1 MSRGVGEITMKTNKL
16 LILGLITCGLV
27 ISSCGASKPTEDSK
41 SEAPVS
47 ESALPS
53 EAQVPSSS
61 EEITPSSETP
71 VPSSETPISSS
82 EASSSSEGIP
92 DSAYLTVSQAYDL
105 ALEVGDAGTSEKQY
119 VRGIVKNITNANYGE
134 MYITDGSK
142 ELYIY
147 GVYSANGARK
157 YPELEEKPYKGDE
170 VFLYGI
176 VKTYNGSPEMGA
188 SWLQKFISHQG
199 EENLDDYTSM
209 NILAARNAAKE
220 SKVLVQGVV
229 ANITYANGR
238 VPSGVYLVD
247 DTSSIYVYGPDV
259 AGRVEVGEEIQVA
272 GTRDDY
278 ILSTEISYAQQWG
291 YQGSIQLADALFV
304 KSIGKN
310 KEVLKSWIEESTMK
324 ELMETPFTNNITT
337 KIFKVNAIV
346 NKDPR
351 EGFTNYYIND
361 LDNKTGSYVYTLC
374 NGGDFTH
381 LDKFDGK
388 ICTVYLALHNAKAT
402 ASGAY
407 YRLMPIDVKL
417 NDSFSMSNDD
427 IAKFAVNYYVSKQFK
442 NEYNADPELELLT
455 AVSNTYIP
463 FENVAITYS
472 STSEG
477 VTFDN
482 VDGKL
487 IMHLGEA
494 NGGVTVKVTAN
505 YNGSIF
511 TKDITF
517 NVIIIEIPDTIPVS
531 DAISE
536 PDDTEVIVKGVVMS
550 SLINQTGFYLN
561 DGTGVIAIRTDSET
575 IKNINMGNEV
585 VIKGKKVHF
594 KSAANN
600 LGQNCIDGA
609 TLVAN
614 LMGNHEYSKD
624 PFITDKTFD
633 QIFEYKNTVA
643 TDDYTCTVFVTQ
655 CYLRKNAGGYST
667 NYYLSNQ
674 DHTKEICLY
683 AGSGS
688 QYSAYEAFGTGS
700 ILLTVEFALCNWNTK
715 SEYRA
720 CIISAS
726 DGETTILNNYN
737 FR

>member
-1 MSRGVGEITMKTNKL
+1 MKTNKL

-27 ISSCGASKPTEDSK
+27 LSSCGANKPSEDTK
-41 SEAPVS
+41 SESPIS
-47 ESALPS
+47 ESSLPS
-53 EAQVPSSS
+53 EESLSSSEPESSDDPSSSS
-61 EEITPSSETP
+61 EEPEIT
-71 VPSSETPISSS
+71 
-82 EASSSSEGIP
+82 
-92 DSAYLTVSQAYDL
+92 YLTVSEAYAL
-105 ALEVGDAGTSEKQY
+105 ALEVGDAGTAEKQY
-119 VRGIVKNITNANYGE
+119 VTGIVKNITNANYGE
-134 MYITDGSK
+134 MYITDGEK
-142 ELYIY
+142 DLYIY

-199 EENLDDYTSM
+199 EESLDDYTLM
-209 NILAARNAAKE
+209 NILAARNATKE

-238 VPSGVYLVD
+238 VPSGVYLTD
-247 DTSSIYVYGPDV
+247 DTSSIYVYSPDV

-278 ILSTEISYAQQWG
+278 ILATEVSYAEQWG

-310 KEVLKSWIEESTMK
+310 KEILKSWIEESTMK

-337 KIFKVNAIV
+337 KIYKVNAIV

-361 LDNKTGSYVYTLC
+361 LDNETGSYVYTLC

-407 YRLMPIDVKL
+407 YRLMPIDVKV
-417 NDSFSMSNDD
+417 NDSFSMSDEE
-427 IAKFAVNYYVSKQFK
+427 IAKFALNYYIVKQFK
-442 NEYNADPELELLT
+442 KQYNADPALELIT
-455 AVSNTYIP
+455 SVSNTYIP

-472 STSEG
+472 ALSGSD
-477 VTFDN
+477 VATFAN
-482 VDGKL
+482 EDGKL
-487 IMHLGEA
+487 VMHTTDQD
-494 NGGVTVKVTAN
+494 GVAKIQLTAT
-505 YNGSIF
+505 YNGKTVTQTI
-511 TKDITF
+511 D
-517 NVIIIEIPDTIPVS
+517 VIVSSVEIPDTISVKE
-531 DAISE
+531 AIKAA
-536 PDDTEVIVKGVVMS
+536 DDEVVTVQGVVMS

-561 DGTGVIAIRTDSET
+561 DGTGVIAVRTDSTT
-575 IKNINMGNEV
+575 IKEIAMGNEV
-585 VIKGKKVHF
+585 VMQGKKVHF

-600 LGQNCIDGA
+600 LGQNCIDAA
-609 TLVAN
+609 TLIAN
-614 LMGNHEYSKD
+614 LMGNHEYSKA

-633 QIFEYKNTVA
+633 QIFELKETVS
-643 TDDYTCTVFVTQ
+643 TDDYTCTVFVAQ
-655 CYLRKNAGGYST
+655 CTLRKNAGGYST
-667 NYYLSNQ
+667 NYYLSNP
-674 DHTKEICLY
+674 DHTKEYYLY

-688 QYSAYEAFGTGS
+688 QYSAFESFADATK
-700 ILLTVEFALCNWNTK
+700 LLTVEFALCNWNTK

-726 DGETTILNNYN
+726 DGETTIINNYN

>member
-1 MSRGVGEITMKTNKL
+1 MSSGVGEITMKTNKL

-27 ISSCGASKPTEDSK
+27 LSSCGANKPSEDTK
-41 SEAPVS
+41 SESPIS
-47 ESALPS
+47 ESSLPS
-53 EAQVPSSS
+53 EESLSSSEPESSNDPSSSS
-61 EEITPSSETP
+61 EEPEIT
-71 VPSSETPISSS
+71 
-82 EASSSSEGIP
+82 
-92 DSAYLTVSQAYDL
+92 YLTVSEAYAL
-105 ALEVGDAGTSEKQY
+105 ALEVGDAGTAEKQY
-119 VRGIVKNITNANYGE
+119 VTGIVKNITNANYGE
-134 MYITDGSK
+134 MYITDGEK
-142 ELYIY
+142 DLYIY

-188 SWLQKFISHQG
+188 SWLQRFISHQG
-199 EENLDDYTSM
+199 EESLDDYTSM

-238 VPSGVYLVD
+238 VPSGVYLTD
-247 DTSSIYVYGPDV
+247 DTSSIYVYSPDV

-278 ILSTEISYAQQWG
+278 ILSTETSYAQQWG

-310 KEVLKSWIEESTMK
+310 KEILKSWIKESTMK

-337 KIFKVNAIV
+337 KIYKVNAIV

-361 LDNKTGSYVYTLC
+361 LDNETGSYVYTLC

-407 YRLMPIDVKL
+407 YRLMPIDVKV
-417 NDSFSMSNDD
+417 NDSFSMSDEE
-427 IAKFAVNYYVSKQFK
+427 IAKFALDYYIVKQFK
-442 NEYNADPELELLT
+442 KQYNADPALELIT
-455 AVSNTYIP
+455 SVSNTYIP

-472 STSEG
+472 ALSGSD
-477 VTFDN
+477 VATFAN
-482 VDGKL
+482 EDGKL
-487 IMHLGEA
+487 VMHTTDQD
-494 NGGVTVKVTAN
+494 GVAKIQLTAT
-505 YNGSIF
+505 YNGKTVTQTI
-511 TKDITF
+511 D
-517 NVIIIEIPDTIPVS
+517 VIVSSVEIPDTISVKE
-531 DAISE
+531 AIKAA
-536 PDDTEVIVKGVVMS
+536 DDEVVTVQGVVMS

-561 DGTGVIAIRTDSET
+561 DGTGVIAVRTDSTT
-575 IKNINMGNEV
+575 IKEIAMGNEV
-585 VIKGKKVHF
+585 VMQGKKVHF

-600 LGQNCIDGA
+600 LGQNCIDAA
-609 TLVAN
+609 TLIAN
-614 LMGNHEYSKD
+614 LMGNHEYSKT

-633 QIFEYKNTVA
+633 QIFELKETVS
-643 TDDYTCTVFVTQ
+643 TDDYTCTVFVAQ
-655 CYLRKNAGGYST
+655 CTLRKNAGGYST
-667 NYYLSNQ
+667 NYYLSNP
-674 DHTKEICLY
+674 DHTKEYYLY

-688 QYSAYEAFGTGS
+688 QYSAFESFADATK
-700 ILLTVEFALCNWNTK
+700 LLTVEFALCNWNTK

-726 DGETTILNNYN
+726 DGETTIINNYN

>member
-1 MSRGVGEITMKTNKL
+1 MKTNKL

-27 ISSCGASKPTEDSK
+27 LSSCSANKPSEDTKSKNPT
-41 SEAPVS
+41 S
-47 ESALPS
+47 ESSLPS
-53 EAQVPSSS
+53 EESISSVEPESSEDPSSSS
-61 EEITPSSETP
+61 EEPEVT
-71 VPSSETPISSS
+71 
-82 EASSSSEGIP
+82 
-92 DSAYLTVSQAYDL
+92 YLTVSEAYEL
-105 ALEVGDAGTSEKQY
+105 ALQVGDAGTAEKQY
-119 VRGIVKNITNANYGE
+119 VTGIVKNITNANYGE
-134 MYITDGSK
+134 MYITDGEK
-142 ELYIY
+142 DLYIY

-199 EENLDDYTSM
+199 EESLDDYTSM

-229 ANITYANGR
+229 ANITYANGK

-291 YQGSIQLADALFV
+291 YQGSIQLADSLFV

-310 KEVLKSWIEESTMK
+310 KEILKSWIEESTMK
-324 ELMETPFTNNITT
+324 ELTETPFTNNITT

-346 NKDPR
+346 NKVPGS
-351 EGFTNYYIND
+351 GFVNYYIND
-361 LDNKTGSYVYTLC
+361 LDNETGSYVYTLC

-417 NDSFSMSNDD
+417 NSSFSMSDEE
-427 IAKFAVNYYVSKQFK
+427 IAKFALDYYIVKQFK
-442 NEYNADPELELLT
+442 KQYNADPALELIT
-455 AVSNTYIP
+455 SVSNSYIP
-463 FENVAITYS
+463 FENVEISYGTL
-472 STSEG
+472 TSNG
-477 VTFDN
+477 VVSFADE
-482 VDGKL
+482 DGKKV
-487 IMHLGEA
+487 MHTSGVEGKARVLLSATYNGKTVIKEIEVIFSSVEIPNTISVKEA
-494 NGGVTVKVTAN
+494 IKAADDEVVTVQ
-505 YNGSIF
+505 
-511 TKDITF
+511 
-517 NVIIIEIPDTIPVS
+517 
-531 DAISE
+531 
-536 PDDTEVIVKGVVMS
+536 GVVMS

-561 DGTGVIAIRTDSET
+561 DGTGVIAIRTDSTT
-575 IKNINMGNEV
+575 IKEIAMGNEV
-585 VIKGKKVHF
+585 VMQGKKVHF

-600 LGQNCIDGA
+600 LGQNCIDAA
-609 TLVAN
+609 TLIAN
-614 LMGNHEYSKD
+614 LMGNNDYSKA
-624 PFITDKTFD
+624 PFVTDKTFD
-633 QIFEYKNTVA
+633 QIFELKETVA
-643 TDDYTCTVFVTQ
+643 TDDYTCTVFVAQ
-655 CYLRKNAGGYST
+655 CTLRKNVGGYST
-667 NYYLSNQ
+667 NYYLSNP
-674 DHTKEICLY
+674 DHTKEIYLY

-688 QYSAYEAFGTGS
+688 QYGAFETFADATK
-700 ILLTVEFALCNWNTK
+700 LLTVEFALCNWNTK
-715 SEYRA
+715 AEYRA

-726 DGETTILNNYN
+726 DGETTIINNYN

>member
-1 MSRGVGEITMKTNKL
+1 MKTNKL

-27 ISSCGASKPTEDSK
+27 LSSCGANKPSEDSK
-41 SEAPVS
+41 SEGPAS
-47 ESALPS
+47 ESSLPS
-53 EAQVPSSS
+53 EESISSVEPESSEVPSSS
-61 EEITPSSETP
+61 SEEPEIT
-71 VPSSETPISSS
+71 
-82 EASSSSEGIP
+82 
-92 DSAYLTVSQAYDL
+92 YLTVSEAYEL
-105 ALEVGDAGTSEKQY
+105 ALQVGDAGTAEKQY
-119 VRGIVKNITNANYGE
+119 VTGIVKNITNANYGE
-134 MYITDGSK
+134 MYITDGEK
-142 ELYIY
+142 DLYIY

-199 EENLDDYTSM
+199 EESLDDYTSM

-310 KEVLKSWIEESTMK
+310 KEILKSWIEESTMK

-346 NKDPR
+346 NKVPGS
-351 EGFTNYYIND
+351 GFVNYYIND
-361 LDNKTGSYVYTLC
+361 LDNETGSYVYTLC
-374 NGGDFTH
+374 NGGDFAH
-381 LDKFDGK
+381 LDVFDGK

-417 NDSFSMSNDD
+417 NSSFSMSDEE
-427 IAKFAVNYYVSKQFK
+427 IAKFALDYYIVKQFK
-442 NEYNADPELELLT
+442 KQYNADPALELIT
-455 AVSNTYIP
+455 SVSNSFIP
-463 FENVAITYS
+463 FENVEITYGTL
-472 STSEG
+472 TSNG
-477 VTFDN
+477 VVSFADE
-482 VDGKL
+482 DGKKV
-487 IMHLGEA
+487 MHTS
-494 NGGVTVKVTAN
+494 GVEGKARVLLSAT
-505 YNGSIF
+505 YNGKTVIKEIEVIF
-511 TKDITF
+511 SS
-517 NVIIIEIPDTIPVS
+517 VEIPNTISVKE
-531 DAISE
+531 AIKAA
-536 PDDTEVIVKGVVMS
+536 DDEVVTVKGVVMS

-561 DGTGVIAIRTDSET
+561 DGTGVIAVRTDSTT
-575 IKNINMGNEV
+575 IKEITIGNEV
-585 VIKGKKVHF
+585 VMQGKKTHF
-594 KSAANN
+594 KAATNN
-600 LGQNCIDGA
+600 LGQNCIDAA
-609 TLVAN
+609 TLIAN
-614 LMGNHEYSKD
+614 LMGNHEYSKA
-624 PFITDKTFD
+624 PFVTDKTFD

-643 TDDYTCTVFVTQ
+643 TDDYTCTVFVAQ
-655 CYLRKNAGGYST
+655 CTLRKNAGGYST
-667 NYYLSNQ
+667 NYYLSNA
-674 DHTKEICLY
+674 DHTKEFSLY

-688 QYSAYEAFGTGS
+688 QYSAFETFADATKV
-700 ILLTVEFALCNWNTK
+700 LTVEFALCNWNTK
-715 SEYRA
+715 TEYRA

>member
-1 MSRGVGEITMKTNKL
+1 MKTNKL

-27 ISSCGASKPTEDSK
+27 LSSCGANKPSEDTK
-41 SEAPVS
+41 SEGSIS
-47 ESALPS
+47 ESSLPS
-53 EAQVPSSS
+53 EESLSSS
-61 EEITPSSETP
+61 EPESSDDPSGSSQEPEIN
-71 VPSSETPISSS
+71 
-82 EASSSSEGIP
+82 
-92 DSAYLTVSQAYDL
+92 YLTVSEAYEL
-105 ALEVGDAGTSEKQY
+105 ALQVGDAGTAEKQY
-119 VRGIVKNITNANYGE
+119 VTGIVKNITNANYGE
-134 MYITDGSK
+134 MYITDGEK

-147 GVYSANGARK
+147 GVYSANGAKK

-199 EENLDDYTSM
+199 EESLDDYTSM

-291 YQGSIQLADALFV
+291 YQGCIQLADALFV

-361 LDNKTGSYVYTLC
+361 LDNETGSYVYTLC
-374 NGGDFTH
+374 NGGDFAH
-381 LDKFDGK
+381 LDIFDGK

-417 NDSFSMSNDD
+417 NSSFSMSDEE
-427 IAKFAVNYYVSKQFK
+427 IAKFALNYYIVKQFK
-442 NEYNADPELELLT
+442 KQYNADPALELIT
-455 AVSNTYIP
+455 SVSNSYIP
-463 FENVAITYS
+463 FENVAISYS
-472 STSEG
+472 ALSGSD
-477 VTFDN
+477 VATFAN
-482 VDGKL
+482 EDGKL
-487 IMHLGEA
+487 VMHTTDQD
-494 NGGVTVKVTAN
+494 GVAKIQLTAT
-505 YNGSIF
+505 YNGKTATQTI
-511 TKDITF
+511 D
-517 NVIIIEIPDTIPVS
+517 VIVSSVEIPDTISVKE
-531 DAISE
+531 AIKAA
-536 PDDTEVIVKGVVMS
+536 DDEVVTVKGIVMS

-561 DGTGVIAIRTDSET
+561 DGTGVIAVRTDSTT
-575 IKNINMGNEV
+575 IKEIAMGNEV
-585 VIKGKKVHF
+585 IMQGKKVHF
-594 KSAANN
+594 KSTATN
-600 LGQNCIDGA
+600 LGQNCIDAA
-609 TLVAN
+609 TLIAN
-614 LMGNHEYSKD
+614 LMGNHEYSKA
-624 PFITDKTFD
+624 PFVTDKTFE
-633 QIFEYKNTVA
+633 QIFELKETVS
-643 TDDYTCTVFVTQ
+643 TDDYTCTVFVAQ
-655 CYLRKNAGGYST
+655 CTLRKNAGGYST
-667 NYYLSNQ
+667 NYYLSNP
-674 DHTKEICLY
+674 DHTKEIYLY

-688 QYSAYEAFGTGS
+688 QYGAFEPFADATK
-700 ILLTVEFALCNWNTK
+700 LLTVEFALCNWNTK

-726 DGETTILNNYN
+726 DGETTIVNNYN

>member
-1 MSRGVGEITMKTNKL
+1 MSSGVGEITMKTNKL

-27 ISSCGASKPTEDSK
+27 LSSCGANKPSEDTK
-41 SEAPVS
+41 SEGSIS
-47 ESALPS
+47 ESSLPS
-53 EAQVPSSS
+53 EESLSSS
-61 EEITPSSETP
+61 EPESSDDPSGSSQEPEIT
-71 VPSSETPISSS
+71 
-82 EASSSSEGIP
+82 
-92 DSAYLTVSQAYDL
+92 YLTVSEAYEL
-105 ALEVGDAGTSEKQY
+105 ALQVGDAGTAEKQY
-119 VRGIVKNITNANYGE
+119 VTGIVKNITNANYGE
-134 MYITDGSK
+134 MYITDGEK

-147 GVYSANGARK
+147 GVYSANGAKK

-176 VKTYNGSPEMGA
+176 VKTYNGNPEMGA
-188 SWLQKFISHQG
+188 SWLQKSISHQG
-199 EENLDDYTSM
+199 EESLDDYTSM

-291 YQGSIQLADALFV
+291 YQGCIQLADALFV

-361 LDNKTGSYVYTLC
+361 LDNETGSYVYTLC
-374 NGGDFTH
+374 NGGDFAH
-381 LDKFDGK
+381 LDIFDGK

-417 NDSFSMSNDD
+417 NSSFSMSDEE
-427 IAKFAVNYYVSKQFK
+427 IAKFALNYYIVKQFK
-442 NEYNADPELELLT
+442 KQYNADPALELIT
-455 AVSNTYIP
+455 SVSNSYIP
-463 FENVAITYS
+463 FENVAISYS
-472 STSEG
+472 ALSGSD
-477 VTFDN
+477 VATFAN
-482 VDGKL
+482 EDGKL
-487 IMHLGEA
+487 VMHTTDQD
-494 NGGVTVKVTAN
+494 GVAKIQLTAT
-505 YNGSIF
+505 YNGKTATQTI
-511 TKDITF
+511 D
-517 NVIIIEIPDTIPVS
+517 VIVSSVEIPDTISVKE
-531 DAISE
+531 AIKAA
-536 PDDTEVIVKGVVMS
+536 DDEVVTVKGIVMS

-561 DGTGVIAIRTDSET
+561 DGTGVIAVRTDSTT
-575 IKNINMGNEV
+575 IKEIAMGNEV
-585 VIKGKKVHF
+585 IMQGKKVHF
-594 KSAANN
+594 KSTATN
-600 LGQNCIDGA
+600 LGQNCIDAA
-609 TLVAN
+609 TLIAN
-614 LMGNHEYSKD
+614 LMGNHEYSKA
-624 PFITDKTFD
+624 PFVTDKTFE
-633 QIFEYKNTVA
+633 QIFELKETVS
-643 TDDYTCTVFVTQ
+643 TDDYTCTVFVAQ
-655 CYLRKNAGGYST
+655 CTLRKNAGGYST
-667 NYYLSNQ
+667 NYYLSNP
-674 DHTKEICLY
+674 DHTKEIYLY

-688 QYSAYEAFGTGS
+688 QYGAFEPFADATK
-700 ILLTVEFALCNWNTK
+700 LLTVEFALCNWNTK

-726 DGETTILNNYN
+726 DGETTIVNNYN

>member
-1 MSRGVGEITMKTNKL
+1 MSSGVGEITMKTNKL

-27 ISSCGASKPTEDSK
+27 LSSCGANKPSEDSK
-41 SEAPVS
+41 SESPIS
-47 ESALPS
+47 ESSLPS
-53 EAQVPSSS
+53 EESLSSSEPESSNDPSSSS
-61 EEITPSSETP
+61 EEPEIT
-71 VPSSETPISSS
+71 
-82 EASSSSEGIP
+82 
-92 DSAYLTVSQAYDL
+92 YLTVSEAYAL
-105 ALEVGDAGTSEKQY
+105 ALEVGDAGTAEKQY
-119 VRGIVKNITNANYGE
+119 VTGIVKNITNANYGE
-134 MYITDGSK
+134 MYITDGEK
-142 ELYIY
+142 DLYIY

-199 EENLDDYTSM
+199 EESLDDYTSM

-238 VPSGVYLVD
+238 VPSGVYLTD

-278 ILSTEISYAQQWG
+278 ILSTETSYAQQWG

-310 KEVLKSWIEESTMK
+310 KEILKSWIEESTMK

-337 KIFKVNAIV
+337 KIYKVNAIV

-361 LDNKTGSYVYTLC
+361 LDNETGSYVYTLC

-407 YRLMPIDVKL
+407 YRLMPIDVKV
-417 NDSFSMSNDD
+417 NDSFSMSDEE
-427 IAKFAVNYYVSKQFK
+427 IAKFALDYYIVKQFK
-442 NEYNADPELELLT
+442 KQYNADPALELIT
-455 AVSNTYIP
+455 SVSNTYIP

-472 STSEG
+472 ALSGSD
-477 VTFDN
+477 VATFAN
-482 VDGKL
+482 EDGKL
-487 IMHLGEA
+487 VMHTTDQD
-494 NGGVTVKVTAN
+494 GVAKIQLTAT
-505 YNGSIF
+505 YNGKTVTQTI
-511 TKDITF
+511 D
-517 NVIIIEIPDTIPVS
+517 VIVSSVEIPDTISVKE
-531 DAISE
+531 AIKAA
-536 PDDTEVIVKGVVMS
+536 DDEVVTVQGVVMS

-561 DGTGVIAIRTDSET
+561 DGTGVIAVRTDSTT
-575 IKNINMGNEV
+575 IKEIAMGNEV
-585 VIKGKKVHF
+585 VMQGKKVHF

-600 LGQNCIDGA
+600 LGQNCIDAA
-609 TLVAN
+609 TLIAN
-614 LMGNHEYSKD
+614 LMGNHEYSKT

-633 QIFEYKNTVA
+633 QIFELKETVS
-643 TDDYTCTVFVTQ
+643 TDDYTCTVFVAQ
-655 CYLRKNAGGYST
+655 CTLRKNAGGYST
-667 NYYLSNQ
+667 NYYLSNP
-674 DHTKEICLY
+674 DHTKEYYLY

-688 QYSAYEAFGTGS
+688 QYSAFESFADATK
-700 ILLTVEFALCNWNTK
+700 LLTVEFALCNWNTK

-726 DGETTILNNYN
+726 DGETTIINNYN

>member
-1 MSRGVGEITMKTNKL
+1 MSSGVGEITMKTNKL

-27 ISSCGASKPTEDSK
+27 LSSCGANKPSEDTK
-41 SEAPVS
+41 SEGSIS
-47 ESALPS
+47 ESSLPS
-53 EAQVPSSS
+53 EESLSSS
-61 EEITPSSETP
+61 EPESSDDPSGSSQEPEIN
-71 VPSSETPISSS
+71 
-82 EASSSSEGIP
+82 
-92 DSAYLTVSQAYDL
+92 YLTVSEAYEL
-105 ALEVGDAGTSEKQY
+105 ALQVGDAGTAEKQY
-119 VRGIVKNITNANYGE
+119 VTGIVKNITNANYGE
-134 MYITDGSK
+134 MYITDGEK

-147 GVYSANGARK
+147 GVYSANGAKK

-176 VKTYNGSPEMGA
+176 VKTYNGNPEMGA
-188 SWLQKFISHQG
+188 SWLQKSISHQG
-199 EENLDDYTSM
+199 EESLDDYTSM

-229 ANITYANGR
+229 VNITYANGR

-291 YQGSIQLADALFV
+291 YQGCIQLADALFV

-361 LDNKTGSYVYTLC
+361 LDNETGSYVYTLC
-374 NGGDFTH
+374 NGGDFAH
-381 LDKFDGK
+381 LDIFDGK

-417 NDSFSMSNDD
+417 NSSFSMSDEE
-427 IAKFAVNYYVSKQFK
+427 IAKFALNYYIVKQFK
-442 NEYNADPELELLT
+442 KQYNADPALELIT
-455 AVSNTYIP
+455 SVSNSYIP
-463 FENVAITYS
+463 FENVAISYS
-472 STSEG
+472 ALSGSD
-477 VTFDN
+477 VATFAN
-482 VDGKL
+482 EDGKL
-487 IMHLGEA
+487 VMHT
-494 NGGVTVKVTAN
+494 NDQDGVAKIQLTAT
-505 YNGSIF
+505 YNGKTATQTI
-511 TKDITF
+511 D
-517 NVIIIEIPDTIPVS
+517 VIVSSVEIPDTISVKE
-531 DAISE
+531 AIKAA
-536 PDDTEVIVKGVVMS
+536 DDEVVTVKGIVMS

-561 DGTGVIAIRTDSET
+561 DGTGVIAVRTDSTT
-575 IKNINMGNEV
+575 IKEIAMGNEV
-585 VIKGKKVHF
+585 IMQGKKVHF
-594 KSAANN
+594 KSTATN
-600 LGQNCIDGA
+600 LGQNCIDAA
-609 TLVAN
+609 TLIAN
-614 LMGNHEYSKD
+614 LMGNHEYSKA
-624 PFITDKTFD
+624 PFVTDKTFE
-633 QIFEYKNTVA
+633 QIFELKETVS
-643 TDDYTCTVFVTQ
+643 TDDYTCTVFVAQ
-655 CYLRKNAGGYST
+655 CTLRKNAGGYST
-667 NYYLSNQ
+667 NYYLSNP
-674 DHTKEICLY
+674 DHTKEIYLY

-688 QYSAYEAFGTGS
+688 QYGAFEPFADATK
-700 ILLTVEFALCNWNTK
+700 LLTVEFALCNWNTK

-726 DGETTILNNYN
+726 DGETTIVNNYN

>member
-1 MSRGVGEITMKTNKL
+1 MSSGVGEITMKTNKL

-27 ISSCGASKPTEDSK
+27 LSSCGANKPSEDTK
-41 SEAPVS
+41 SESPIS
-47 ESALPS
+47 ESSLPS
-53 EAQVPSSS
+53 EESLSSSEPESSNDPSSSS
-61 EEITPSSETP
+61 EEPEIT
-71 VPSSETPISSS
+71 
-82 EASSSSEGIP
+82 
-92 DSAYLTVSQAYDL
+92 YLTVSEAYAL
-105 ALEVGDAGTSEKQY
+105 ALEVGDAGTAEKQY
-119 VRGIVKNITNANYGE
+119 VTGIVKNITNANYGE
-134 MYITDGSK
+134 MYITDGEK
-142 ELYIY
+142 DLYIY

-188 SWLQKFISHQG
+188 SWLQRFISHQG
-199 EENLDDYTSM
+199 EESLDDYTSM

-238 VPSGVYLVD
+238 VPSGVYLTD

-278 ILSTEISYAQQWG
+278 ILSTETSYAQQWG

-310 KEVLKSWIEESTMK
+310 KEILKSWIKESTMK

-337 KIFKVNAIV
+337 KIYKVNAIV

-361 LDNKTGSYVYTLC
+361 LDNETGSYVYTLC

-407 YRLMPIDVKL
+407 YRLMPIDVKV
-417 NDSFSMSNDD
+417 NDSFSMSDEE
-427 IAKFAVNYYVSKQFK
+427 IAKFALDYYIVKQFK
-442 NEYNADPELELLT
+442 KQYNADPALELIT
-455 AVSNTYIP
+455 SVSNTYIP

-472 STSEG
+472 ALSGSD
-477 VTFDN
+477 VATFAN
-482 VDGKL
+482 EDGKL
-487 IMHLGEA
+487 VMHTTDQD
-494 NGGVTVKVTAN
+494 GVAKIQLTAT
-505 YNGSIF
+505 YNGKTVTQTI
-511 TKDITF
+511 D
-517 NVIIIEIPDTIPVS
+517 VIVSSVEIPDTISVKE
-531 DAISE
+531 AIKAA
-536 PDDTEVIVKGVVMS
+536 DDEVVTVQGVVMS

-561 DGTGVIAIRTDSET
+561 DGTGVIAVRTDSTT
-575 IKNINMGNEV
+575 IKEIAMGNEV
-585 VIKGKKVHF
+585 VMQGKKVHF

-600 LGQNCIDGA
+600 LGQNCIDAA
-609 TLVAN
+609 TLIAN
-614 LMGNHEYSKD
+614 LMGNHEYSKA

-633 QIFEYKNTVA
+633 QIFELKETVS
-643 TDDYTCTVFVTQ
+643 TDDYTCTVFVAQ
-655 CYLRKNAGGYST
+655 CTLRKNAGGYST
-667 NYYLSNQ
+667 NYYLSNP
-674 DHTKEICLY
+674 DHTKEYYLY

-688 QYSAYEAFGTGS
+688 QYSAFESFADATK
-700 ILLTVEFALCNWNTK
+700 LLTVEFALCNWNTK

-726 DGETTILNNYN
+726 DGETTIINNYN

>member
-1 MSRGVGEITMKTNKL
+1 MKTSKL

-27 ISSCGASKPTEDSK
+27 LSSCGANKPSEDSK
-41 SEAPVS
+41 SEGPIS
-47 ESALPS
+47 ESSLPS
-53 EAQVPSSS
+53 EESLSSSEPESSDDPSSS
-61 EEITPSSETP
+61 FEEPEIT
-71 VPSSETPISSS
+71 
-82 EASSSSEGIP
+82 
-92 DSAYLTVSQAYDL
+92 YLTVSEAYEL
-105 ALEVGDAGTSEKQY
+105 ALQVGDSGTAEKQY
-119 VRGIVKNITNANYGE
+119 VTGIVKNITNANYGE
-134 MYITDGSK
+134 MYITDGEK
-142 ELYIY
+142 DLYIY

-176 VKTYNGSPEMGA
+176 VKTYNGNPEMGA

-199 EENLDDYTSM
+199 EESLDDYTSM
-209 NILAARNAAKE
+209 NILAARNVAKE

-291 YQGSIQLADALFV
+291 YQGSIQLADSLFV

-361 LDNKTGSYVYTLC
+361 LDNETGSYVYTLC
-374 NGGDFTH
+374 NGGDFAH
-381 LDKFDGK
+381 LDVYDGK

-407 YRLMPIDVKL
+407 YRLMPIDVKV
-417 NDSFSMSNDD
+417 NDSFSMSDEE
-427 IAKFAVNYYVSKQFK
+427 IAKFALNYYIVKQFK
-442 NEYNADPELELLT
+442 KQYNADPALELIT
-455 AVSNTYIP
+455 SVSNSYIP
-463 FENVAITYS
+463 FENVAISYNALS
-472 STSEG
+472 GSD
-477 VTFDN
+477 VATFAN
-482 VDGKL
+482 EDGKL
-487 IMHLGEA
+487 VMHTTDQD
-494 NGGVTVKVTAN
+494 GVAKIQLTAT
-505 YNGSIF
+505 YNGKTATQTI
-511 TKDITF
+511 D
-517 NVIIIEIPDTIPVS
+517 VIVSSVEIPDTISVKE
-531 DAISE
+531 AIKAA
-536 PDDTEVIVKGVVMS
+536 DDEVVTVKGVVMS

-561 DGTGVIAIRTDSET
+561 DGTGVIAVRTDSTT
-575 IKNINMGNEV
+575 IKDIAMGNEV
-585 VIKGKKVHF
+585 VMQGKKVHF
-594 KSAANN
+594 KSSTTN
-600 LGQNCIDGA
+600 LGQNCIDA
-609 TLVAN
+609 AALIAN
-614 LMGNHEYSKD
+614 LMGNHEYSKA
-624 PFITDKTFD
+624 PFVTDKTFD
-633 QIFEYKNTVA
+633 QIFELKETVS
-643 TDDYTCTVFVTQ
+643 TDDYTCTVFVAQ
-655 CYLRKNAGGYST
+655 CTLRKNAGGYST
-667 NYYLSNQ
+667 NYYLSNP
-674 DHTKEICLY
+674 DHTKEIYLY

-688 QYSAYEAFGTGS
+688 QYSAFESFADATT
-700 ILLTVEFALCNWNTK
+700 LLTVEFALCNWNTK

-720 CIISAS
+720 CIISAT
-726 DGETTILNNYN
+726 DGETTIINNYN

>member
-1 MSRGVGEITMKTNKL
+1 MKTNKL

-27 ISSCGASKPTEDSK
+27 LSSCGANKPSEDTK
-41 SEAPVS
+41 SESPIS
-47 ESALPS
+47 ESSLPS
-53 EAQVPSSS
+53 EESLSSSEPESSDDPSSSS
-61 EEITPSSETP
+61 EEPEIT
-71 VPSSETPISSS
+71 
-82 EASSSSEGIP
+82 
-92 DSAYLTVSQAYDL
+92 YLTVSEAYAL
-105 ALEVGDAGTSEKQY
+105 ALEVGDAGTAEKQY
-119 VRGIVKNITNANYGE
+119 VTGIVKNITNANYGE
-134 MYITDGSK
+134 MYITDGEK
-142 ELYIY
+142 DLYIY

-176 VKTYNGSPEMGA
+176 IKTYNGSPEMGA

-199 EENLDDYTSM
+199 EESLDDYTLM
-209 NILAARNAAKE
+209 NILAARNATKE

-238 VPSGVYLVD
+238 VPSGVYLTD
-247 DTSSIYVYGPDV
+247 DTSSIYVYSPDV

-278 ILSTEISYAQQWG
+278 ILATEVSYAEQWG

-310 KEVLKSWIEESTMK
+310 KEILKSWIEESTMK

-337 KIFKVNAIV
+337 KIYKVNAIV

-361 LDNKTGSYVYTLC
+361 LDNETGSYVYTLC

-407 YRLMPIDVKL
+407 YRLMPIDVKV
-417 NDSFSMSNDD
+417 NDSFSMSDEE
-427 IAKFAVNYYVSKQFK
+427 IAKFALNYYIVKQFK
-442 NEYNADPELELLT
+442 KQYNADPALELIT
-455 AVSNTYIP
+455 SVSNTYIP

-472 STSEG
+472 ALSGSD
-477 VTFDN
+477 VATFAN
-482 VDGKL
+482 EDGKL
-487 IMHLGEA
+487 VMHTTDQD
-494 NGGVTVKVTAN
+494 GVAKIQLTAT
-505 YNGSIF
+505 YNGKTVTQTI
-511 TKDITF
+511 D
-517 NVIIIEIPDTIPVS
+517 VIVSSVEIPDTISVKE
-531 DAISE
+531 AIKAA
-536 PDDTEVIVKGVVMS
+536 DDEVVTVQGVVMS

-561 DGTGVIAIRTDSET
+561 DGTGVIAVRTDSTT
-575 IKNINMGNEV
+575 IKEIAMGNEV
-585 VIKGKKVHF
+585 VMQGKKVHF

-600 LGQNCIDGA
+600 LGQNCIDAA
-609 TLVAN
+609 TLIAN
-614 LMGNHEYSKD
+614 LMGNHEYSKA

-633 QIFEYKNTVA
+633 QIFELKETVS
-643 TDDYTCTVFVTQ
+643 TDDYTCTVFVAQ
-655 CYLRKNAGGYST
+655 CTLRKNAGGYST
-667 NYYLSNQ
+667 NYYLSNP
-674 DHTKEICLY
+674 DHTKEYYLY

-688 QYSAYEAFGTGS
+688 QYSAFESFADATK
-700 ILLTVEFALCNWNTK
+700 LLTVEFALCNWNTK

-726 DGETTILNNYN
+726 DGETTIINNYN